1 MNINQDHISRVFKIS
16 CLGFIVY
23 GIFIRLFHFVSN
35 RSLYTDEGYL
45 GYNLLARNFRDLA
58 EPLDANQHAP
68 LFFLW
73 IEKLNM
79 SLFGTSEYALR
90 LFPLIIGILSIFLFY
105 YLCKQLEFNQV
116 ATLAGMIV
124 FTTAFPLVYYS
135 SETKQYIVE
144 LAATLCSY
152 LLYYHFNSEKRFSA
166 LSLYALS
173 GALLVWF
180 SYPVIFILVSISFV
194 HLLMLALQKKWSP
207 FFVMAIVYAIW
218 GISFLVNFA
227 VIILPNS
234 LKTNTI
240 VDMWTTEFAPLP
252 PYSINDI
259 KWYGIMIFKLFHE
272 PLNLNWTF
280 LESWFPYPLLF
291 SFLGLLFMV
300 WGTCHYF
307 KKEKEKLG
315 LFILPVLIA
324 LIASGVHRYPF
335 TERFLV
341 FLVPN
346 FLILVCCGVEQFY
359 NKFSSYSR
367 PIVLIVIVWLVIPP
381 VFTSVKDIIQEEQFG
396 GWKRREI
403 KKGIRYLSEHKKNDE
418 FIFINGVA
426 YSFQYY
432 NKVYHLNWPY
442 AMLWNGDELNNQVGQ
457 KAVLDDIYTKSSGK
471 KFWVIVAGDLSED
484 VGANHKDQFL
494 HFFKENFNQLQYY
507 KAKGIYVGQ
516 FSHK

>member
-1 MNINQDHISRVFKIS
+1 MFRIS
-16 CLGFIVY
+16 CVGFIVY
-23 GIFIRLFHFVSN
+23 GIFIRLFHFISN
-35 RSLYTDEGYL
+35 RSLYTDEAYL
-45 GYNLLARNFRDLA
+45 GYNLLARDFRDLA

-79 SLFGTSEYALR
+79 YLFGTSEYALR

-116 ATLAGMIV
+116 TTLTGMVV

-152 LLYYHFNSEKRFSA
+152 LLYYHFKSEKRFSA
-166 LSLYALS
+166 LSFYALS

-180 SYPVIFILVSISFV
+180 SYTVIFVLVSISFV
-194 HLLMLALQKKWSP
+194 HLLIVTVQKKWST
-207 FFVMAIVYAIW
+207 FFVMGIVYAIW

-240 VDMWTTEFAPLP
+240 VDMWTTEFAPFPLH
-252 PYSINDI
+252 SINDV

-280 LESWFPYPLLF
+280 LESWLLYPLLF
-291 SFLGLLFMV
+291 SFLGLGFTI
-300 WGTCHYF
+300 WGSLQYF
-307 KKEKEKLG
+307 RKDKEKLS
-315 LFILPVLIA
+315 LFMLPVLIT
-324 LIASGVHRYPF
+324 LLASGVHKYPF

-346 FLILVCCGVEQFY
+346 FLILICCGVEQFY
-359 NKFSSYSR
+359 NKFFSYSR
-367 PIVLIVIVWLVIPP
+367 ILVVAVIIWLVIPP
-381 VFTSVKDIIQEEQFG
+381 VFTSVKDMIQEEQFG
-396 GWKRREI
+396 GWKRREV

-432 NKVYHLNWPY
+432 NKVYQLNWPY
-442 AMLWNGDELNNQVGQ
+442 EMIWNGDDLNTQTTQ
-457 KAVLDDIYTKSSGK
+457 KVMLEDIHTKSSGK
-471 KFWVIVAGDLSED
+471 RFWVIVAGDLNEG
-484 VGANHKDQFL
+484 VGTNHKEQFL
-494 HFFKENFNQLQYY
+494 HFFKENFNQIQYY

-516 FSHK
+516 FSSK